1 MGAQWSLSNW
11 LTENLSLRRWLSS
24 SESPSQALRWRGK
37 SSTHCRSLII
47 KKKLKNKIA
56 LLKFKLFQNK
66 CDISM
71 KAIYH

>member
-11 LTENLSLRRWLSS
+11 LTENLSLRSRLNN

-47 KKKLKNKIA
+47 KRKEEKKKQA
-56 LLKFKLFQNK
+56 LLKFILF
-66 CDISM
+66 
-71 KAIYH
+71 